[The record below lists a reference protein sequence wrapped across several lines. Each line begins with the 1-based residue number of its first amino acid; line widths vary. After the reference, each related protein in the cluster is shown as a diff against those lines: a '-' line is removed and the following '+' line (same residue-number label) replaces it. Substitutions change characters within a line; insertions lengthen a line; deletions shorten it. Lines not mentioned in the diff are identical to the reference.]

1 MLALGLPPSRRT
13 RGRQRR
19 RALRMTRDGAF
30 FWHLTSSLGQC
41 AALAPSGDE
50 LWWLDPSG
58 PRLDRYRLPQG

>member
-1 MLALGLPPSRRT
+1 
-13 RGRQRR
+13 
-19 RALRMTRDGAF
+19 MTRDGAF